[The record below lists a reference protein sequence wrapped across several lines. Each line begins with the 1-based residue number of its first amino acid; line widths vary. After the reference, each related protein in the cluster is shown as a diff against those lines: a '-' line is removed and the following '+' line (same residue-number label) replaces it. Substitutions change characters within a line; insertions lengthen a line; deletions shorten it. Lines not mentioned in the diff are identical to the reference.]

1 METKRYPLTEE
12 VDGVDGYII
21 PFDLDTFDFEK
32 LNDLPKNS
40 INILMVGLWTPL
52 QEIWIKNNLENIIVA
67 TIREWNIEN
76 YFKLK
81 NIYEK
86 EFNFYLFTN
95 YEELNYENI
104 KKINPKYIFF
114 PHLSW
119 LIPNEI
125 YKNYECILFHMTD
138 LPYGRGGSPLQ
149 NLITNKIY
157 NTKITAIKVSKE
169 LDEGDIYLK
178 EDFDIS
184 KGSAK
189 EIYENASNLIFK
201 KLIPNII
208 KKNIVPK
215 KQEGDIVL
223 FKRRTP
229 EQSNIKTLNDI
240 SINNLYDFIRM
251 LDAPSYPKAYL
262 ELDNLKIELFE
273 VIIKDGK
280 LEGRF
285 EVSKDE

>member
-1 METKRYPLTEE
+1 MK
-12 VDGVDGYII
+12 
-21 PFDLDTFDFEK
+21 K
-32 LNDLPKNS
+32 A
-40 INILMVGLWTPL
+40 
-52 QEIWIKNNLENIIVA
+52 IVIA
-67 TIREWNIEN
+67 TVKEWNINN
-76 YFKLK
+76 YFELK
-81 NIYEK
+81 K
-86 EFNFYLFTN
+86 ELENEYSLYLLTN
-95 YEELNYENI
+95 KDELSFENI
-104 KKINPKYIFF
+104 EKINPKYIFF
-114 PHLSW
+114 PHWSW
-119 LIPNEI
+119 IIPQKI
-125 YKNYECILFHMTD
+125 YENYESILFHMTD

-184 KGSAK
+184 KGSAN
-189 EIYENASNLIFK
+189 EIYKNASKLIFK
-201 KLIPNII
+201 KLIPNILRQ
-208 KKNIVPK
+208 NPTPVR
-215 KQEGDIVL
+215 QEGDVVN

-229 EQSNIKTLNDI
+229 EQSNIKMLNNV
-240 SINNLYDFIRM
+240 SIANLYDFIRM

>member
-1 METKRYPLTEE
+1 
-12 VDGVDGYII
+12 
-21 PFDLDTFDFEK
+21 
-32 LNDLPKNS
+32 
-40 INILMVGLWTPL
+40 
-52 QEIWIKNNLENIIVA
+52 
-67 TIREWNIEN
+67 
-76 YFKLK
+76 
-81 NIYEK
+81 
-86 EFNFYLFTN
+86 
-95 YEELNYENI
+95 
-104 KKINPKYIFF
+104 
-114 PHLSW
+114 
-119 LIPNEI
+119 
-125 YKNYECILFHMTD
+125 MTD

-229 EQSNIKTLNDI
+229 EQSNIKTLKDI
-240 SINNLYDFIRM
+240 SIANLYDFIRM

>member
-1 METKRYPLTEE
+1 MK
-12 VDGVDGYII
+12 DII
-21 PFDLDTFDFEK
+21 L
-32 LNDLPKNS
+32 
-40 INILMVGLWTPL
+40 I
-52 QEIWIKNNLENIIVA
+52 A
-67 TIREWNIEN
+67 TIKDWNIN
-76 YFKLK
+76 
-81 NIYEK
+81 
-86 EFNFYLFTN
+86 NFYEFKKKFEDKYNLYLITN
-95 YEELNYENI
+95 KDDLIYQNVKEL
-104 KKINPKYIFF
+104 NPKYIFF
-114 PHLSW
+114 PHWSW

-125 YKNYECILFHMTD
+125 YENYECILFHMTD

-251 LDAPSYPKAYL
+251 LDAPSYPKAYI

>member
-1 METKRYPLTEE
+1 MK
-12 VDGVDGYII
+12 DII
-21 PFDLDTFDFEK
+21 L
-32 LNDLPKNS
+32 
-40 INILMVGLWTPL
+40 I
-52 QEIWIKNNLENIIVA
+52 A
-67 TIREWNIEN
+67 TIKDWNIN
-76 YFKLK
+76 
-81 NIYEK
+81 
-86 EFNFYLFTN
+86 NFYEFKKKFEDKYNLYLITN
-95 YEELNYENI
+95 KDDLIYQNVKEL
-104 KKINPKYIFF
+104 NPKYIFF
-114 PHLSW
+114 PHWSW

-125 YKNYECILFHMTD
+125 YENYECILFHMTD

-149 NLITNKIY
+149 NLILNKIY
-157 NTKITAIKVSKE
+157 TTKISAIKVTKE

-229 EQSNIKTLNDI
+229 EQSNIKTLKDI
-240 SINNLYDFIRM
+240 SIANLYDFIRM

>member
-1 METKRYPLTEE
+1 MK
-12 VDGVDGYII
+12 
-21 PFDLDTFDFEK
+21 K
-32 LNDLPKNS
+32 A
-40 INILMVGLWTPL
+40 
-52 QEIWIKNNLENIIVA
+52 IVIA
-67 TIREWNIEN
+67 TVKEWNINN
-76 YFKLK
+76 YFELK
-81 NIYEK
+81 K
-86 EFNFYLFTN
+86 ELENEYSLYLLTN
-95 YEELNYENI
+95 KDELSFENI
-104 KKINPKYIFF
+104 EKINPKYIFF
-114 PHLSW
+114 PHWSW
-119 LIPNEI
+119 IIPQKI
-125 YKNYECILFHMTD
+125 YENYESILFHMTD

-229 EQSNIKTLNDI
+229 QQSNIKTLKDI
-240 SINNLYDFIRM
+240 SIANLYDFIRM

>member
-1 METKRYPLTEE
+1 MK
-12 VDGVDGYII
+12 
-21 PFDLDTFDFEK
+21 K
-32 LNDLPKNS
+32 A
-40 INILMVGLWTPL
+40 
-52 QEIWIKNNLENIIVA
+52 IVIA
-67 TIREWNIEN
+67 TVKEWNINN
-76 YFKLK
+76 YFELK
-81 NIYEK
+81 K
-86 EFNFYLFTN
+86 ELENEYSLYLLTN
-95 YEELNYENI
+95 KDELSFENI
-104 KKINPKYIFF
+104 EKINPKYIFF
-114 PHLSW
+114 PHWSW
-119 LIPNEI
+119 IIPQKI
-125 YKNYECILFHMTD
+125 YENYESILFHMTD

-157 NTKITAIKVSKE
+157 NTKISAIKVTKE

-178 EDFDIS
+178 ENFDIS
-184 KGSAK
+184 KGSAR
-189 EIYENASNLIFK
+189 EIYENASNLIFSE
-201 KLIPNII
+201 LIPKII
-208 KKNIVPK
+208 ENNLIPT

-262 ELDNLKIELFE
+262 ELDNLKIELSE

>member
-1 METKRYPLTEE
+1 MK
-12 VDGVDGYII
+12 
-21 PFDLDTFDFEK
+21 K
-32 LNDLPKNS
+32 A
-40 INILMVGLWTPL
+40 
-52 QEIWIKNNLENIIVA
+52 IVIA
-67 TIREWNIEN
+67 TVKEWNINN
-76 YFKLK
+76 YFELK
-81 NIYEK
+81 K
-86 EFNFYLFTN
+86 ELENEYSLYLLTN
-95 YEELNYENI
+95 KDELSFENI
-104 KKINPKYIFF
+104 EKINPKYIFF
-114 PHLSW
+114 PHWSW
-119 LIPNEI
+119 IIPQKI
-125 YKNYECILFHMTD
+125 YENYESILFHMTD

-229 EQSNIKTLNDI
+229 EQSNIKTLKDI
-240 SINNLYDFIRM
+240 SIANLYDFIRM

>member
-1 METKRYPLTEE
+1 M
-12 VDGVDGYII
+12 
-21 PFDLDTFDFEK
+21 
-32 LNDLPKNS
+32 N
-40 INILMVGLWTPL
+40 NILIVT
-52 QEIWIKNNLENIIVA
+52 IKD
-67 TIREWNIEN
+67 WNIKN

-81 NIYEK
+81 ENLYNEY
-86 EFNFYLFTN
+86 NFHIIDN
-95 YEELNYENI
+95 KEELTLDNI
-104 KKINPKYIFF
+104 RKINPKYIFF
-114 PHLSW
+114 PHWSW
-119 LIPNEI
+119 IIPEDI
-125 YKNYECILFHMTD
+125 YLNYECILFHMTD

-149 NLITNKIY
+149 NLIINKVY
-157 NTKITAIKVSKE
+157 NTKISAIKVSKE
-169 LDEGDIYLK
+169 LDEGDVYLK

-189 EIYENASNLIFK
+189 EIYENASKLIFK
-201 KLIPNII
+201 KLIPNILRQ
-208 KKNIVPK
+208 NPTPVR
-215 KQEGDIVL
+215 QEGDIVL

-262 ELDNLKIELFE
+262 ELDNLKIELSE

>member
-1 METKRYPLTEE
+1 MK
-12 VDGVDGYII
+12 
-21 PFDLDTFDFEK
+21 K
-32 LNDLPKNS
+32 A
-40 INILMVGLWTPL
+40 
-52 QEIWIKNNLENIIVA
+52 IVIA
-67 TIREWNIEN
+67 TVKEWNINN
-76 YFKLK
+76 YFELK
-81 NIYEK
+81 K
-86 EFNFYLFTN
+86 ELENEYSFYLISN
-95 YEELNYENI
+95 KDELSLEKI
-104 KKINPKYIFF
+104 EKINPKYIFF
-114 PHLSW
+114 PHWSW

-157 NTKITAIKVSKE
+157 NTKISAIKVTKE

-178 EDFDIS
+178 ENFDIS
-184 KGSAK
+184 KGSAR
-189 EIYENASNLIFK
+189 EIYENASNLIFSE
-201 KLIPNII
+201 LIPKII
-208 KKNIVPK
+208 ENNLIPTKQAGEIV
-215 KQEGDIVL
+215 I

-251 LDAPSYPKAYL
+251 LDAPSYPKAYI
-262 ELDNLKIELFE
+262 ELDNLKIELSE

>member
-1 METKRYPLTEE
+1 MK
-12 VDGVDGYII
+12 
-21 PFDLDTFDFEK
+21 K
-32 LNDLPKNS
+32 A
-40 INILMVGLWTPL
+40 
-52 QEIWIKNNLENIIVA
+52 IVIA
-67 TIREWNIEN
+67 TVKEWNINN
-76 YFKLK
+76 YFELK
-81 NIYEK
+81 K
-86 EFNFYLFTN
+86 ELENEYSLYLLTN
-95 YEELNYENI
+95 KDELSFENI
-104 KKINPKYIFF
+104 EKINPKYIFF
-114 PHLSW
+114 PHWSW
-119 LIPNEI
+119 IIPQKI
-125 YKNYECILFHMTD
+125 YENYESILFHMTD

-229 EQSNIKTLNDI
+229 EQSNIKTLKDI
-240 SINNLYDFIRM
+240 SIANLYDFIRM
-251 LDAPSYPKAYL
+251 LDAPSYPKAYI

>member
-1 METKRYPLTEE
+1 MK
-12 VDGVDGYII
+12 DII
-21 PFDLDTFDFEK
+21 L
-32 LNDLPKNS
+32 
-40 INILMVGLWTPL
+40 I
-52 QEIWIKNNLENIIVA
+52 A
-67 TIREWNIEN
+67 TIKDWNIN
-76 YFKLK
+76 
-81 NIYEK
+81 
-86 EFNFYLFTN
+86 NFYEFKKKFEDKYNLYLITN
-95 YEELNYENI
+95 KDDLIYQNVKEL
-104 KKINPKYIFF
+104 NPKYIFF
-114 PHLSW
+114 PHWSW

-125 YKNYECILFHMTD
+125 YENYECILFHMTD

-149 NLITNKIY
+149 NLILNKIY
-157 NTKITAIKVSKE
+157 TTKISAIKVTKE

-229 EQSNIKTLNDI
+229 EQSNIKALNDI

-262 ELDNLKIELFE
+262 ELDNLKIELSE

>member
-1 METKRYPLTEE
+1 MK
-12 VDGVDGYII
+12 
-21 PFDLDTFDFEK
+21 K
-32 LNDLPKNS
+32 A
-40 INILMVGLWTPL
+40 
-52 QEIWIKNNLENIIVA
+52 IVIA
-67 TIREWNIEN
+67 TVKEWNINN
-76 YFKLK
+76 YFELK
-81 NIYEK
+81 K
-86 EFNFYLFTN
+86 ELENEYSFYLISN
-95 YEELNYENI
+95 KDELSLEKI
-104 KKINPKYIFF
+104 EKINPKYIFF
-114 PHLSW
+114 PHWSW
-119 LIPNEI
+119 IIPQKI
-125 YKNYECILFHMTD
+125 YENYESILFHMTD

-229 EQSNIKTLNDI
+229 EQSNIKTLKDI
-240 SINNLYDFIRM
+240 SIANLYDFIRM

>member
-1 METKRYPLTEE
+1 MK
-12 VDGVDGYII
+12 
-21 PFDLDTFDFEK
+21 K
-32 LNDLPKNS
+32 A
-40 INILMVGLWTPL
+40 
-52 QEIWIKNNLENIIVA
+52 IVIA
-67 TIREWNIEN
+67 TVKEWNINN
-76 YFKLK
+76 YFELK
-81 NIYEK
+81 K
-86 EFNFYLFTN
+86 ELENEYSLYLLTN
-95 YEELNYENI
+95 KDELSFENI
-104 KKINPKYIFF
+104 EKINPKYIFF
-114 PHLSW
+114 PHWSW
-119 LIPNEI
+119 IIPQKI
-125 YKNYECILFHMTD
+125 YENYESILFHMTD

-229 EQSNIKTLNDI
+229 EQSNIKTLKDV
-240 SINNLYDFIRM
+240 SMANLYDFIRM